1 MYFKILTIQKKKKKF
16 KKILLLWTYNQ
27 KIFEA
32 STEQSN
38 YPLKVTELGYD

>member
-1 MYFKILTIQKKKKKF
+1 MYFKILTIQKKKKI

-38 YPLKVTELGYD
+38 YPLKVTELRYD